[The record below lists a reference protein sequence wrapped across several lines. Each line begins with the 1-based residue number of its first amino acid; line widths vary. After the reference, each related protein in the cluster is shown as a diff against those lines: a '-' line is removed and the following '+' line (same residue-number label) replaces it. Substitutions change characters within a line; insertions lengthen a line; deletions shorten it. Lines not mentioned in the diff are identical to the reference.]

1 MKEVVNGIMS
11 SIDENSRFFIPDV
24 GQISDFKINE
34 IENPGKPTRGQSD
47 RSQLAPHLRYKHNV
61 MDADFKNE
69 WRGEGMC
76 DAQWNVELSDGTVE
90 INYHAGGPDGGK
102 IYRAI
107 EVGKHP
113 IITGRYANRGKG
125 REFVEELGSR
135 INGKIK
141 EDQERRGK
149 GELRDP
155 WRVAAEVA
163 AAKKKKAEE
172 DAAKEEAEVAAA
184 KEEAAKRLRR
194 GRRRRRRRA
203 QRIQQQRE
211 TAEVEQLR
219 EFARRKAVEQE
230 QPVTKEELV
239 ELLKQ
244 QEKIIEQQN
253 KKLEEISL
261 EMKEISLE
269 MKELAR
275 R

>member
-1 MKEVVNGIMS
+1 MLRSPKEVVDGIMS
-11 SIDENSRFFIPDV
+11 SIDENSRFSIPDV

-69 WRGEGMC
+69 WRGSGMC
-76 DAQWNVELSDGTVE
+76 DAQWNVKLPCGKME
-90 INYHAGGPDGGK
+90 INYHTGGPDGGK

-113 IITGRYANRGKG
+113 IITGRYANRGEG
-125 REFVEELGSR
+125 PEFVKELDSR
-135 INGKIK
+135 IYGKIK
-141 EDQERRGK
+141 EDQERR
-149 GELRDP
+149 
-155 WRVAAEVA
+155 VAEGA
-163 AAKKKKAEE
+163 AAKKKRIA
-172 DAAKEEAEVAAA
+172 
-184 KEEAAKRLRR
+184 
-194 GRRRRRRRA
+194 RRRA

-219 EFARRKAVEQE
+219 EFARSKAVEQE